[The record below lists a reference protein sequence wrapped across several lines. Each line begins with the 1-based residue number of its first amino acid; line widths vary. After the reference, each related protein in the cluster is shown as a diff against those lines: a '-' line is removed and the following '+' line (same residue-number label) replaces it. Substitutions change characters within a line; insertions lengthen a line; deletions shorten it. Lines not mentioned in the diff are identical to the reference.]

1 MHKLIFFLPISCI
14 VLILPWIYIA
24 WSVHSLVY
32 RDIKLIPERDVG
44 LLLGTSP
51 SSSDGRAN
59 LFYTTRIEATKIL
72 YEQGKIHRI
81 LVSGDNGTSS
91 YNEPAR
97 MKESLIRAGIPEA
110 VISLD
115 YAGFR
120 TLDSVIRAKEIFSLT
135 GDITIISQPFQ
146 IERALFVAK
155 SHGINAIGFGA
166 MNVSPLIAPR
176 VYIREIFARWLALF
190 DIWMGTE
197 PIVLGEPETINPE

>member
-1 MHKLIFFLPISCI
+1 MRTLPVITLLGILILF
-14 VLILPWIYIA
+14 LPWIYIS
-24 WSVHSLVY
+24 WSVRSVVY
-32 RDIKLIPERDVG
+32 RDISLIPERDVG

-59 LFYTTRIEATKIL
+59 LFYTTRIEATKML

-81 LVSGDNGTSS
+81 LVSGDNSTPS
-91 YNEPAR
+91 YNEPVL
-97 MKESLIRAGIPEA
+97 MKESLMRAGIPEN

-135 GDITIISQPFQ
+135 GGITIISQPFQ
-146 IERALFVAK
+146 IERALYVAEN
-155 SHGINAIGFGA
+155 HGIDALGFGA
-166 MNVSPLIAPR
+166 ANVSVFIAPR

-197 PIVLGEPETINPE
+197 PIVLGEPETIDPE